1 MNMQRKLA
9 MVVAT
14 GALALGAGHVV
25 QTRAD
30 SRMVAAQSAPILVS
44 SVTPLA
50 ATDPVVQTPELSGPQ
65 IVAQPSAAS
74 VLKDSSV
81 PEVIVPAKVAT
92 PALPVD
98 CPLQLDAIPQ
108 SGGLIGLTMLAPC
121 HIGERVVLRHAGLA
135 VTTRISESGTL
146 FASLPA
152 MSAAALV
159 EVRFASGE
167 QAAVTVSVPEAEQ
180 LRRFAVQWQDA
191 DAFQLHAFEGGA
203 SYGAPGHYSAAFT
216 GTIGQGA
223 SVMLLGDSST
233 DLPLLAEVF
242 TFAPGRDAEIVLE
255 AAVTEATCG
264 RELFAE
270 TLMAEGGRVDVADLT
285 LAMPGCEAVGDI
297 IVLKNLA
304 QDMKLAAAQ

>member
-30 SRMVAAQSAPILVS
+30 NRLAATEGAPLLVS
-44 SVTPLA
+44 SVTLLA
-50 ATDPVVQTPELSGPQ
+50 ATDPVVQMPDLSEPA
-65 IVAQPSAAS
+65 IVVQPSASA
-74 VLKDSSV
+74 V
-81 PEVIVPAKVAT
+81 PVEPSAPDVIVAAEAAT
-92 PALPVD
+92 PALPLD

-135 VTTRISESGTL
+135 VTARISESGTL
-146 FASLPA
+146 FATLPA
-152 MSAAALV
+152 FKAEARV
-159 EVRFASGE
+159 EVRFGSGE
-167 QAAVTVSVPEAEQ
+167 QTEVTVSVPEAEH

-191 DAFQLHAFEGGA
+191 DAFQLHAFEGEA

-223 SVMLLGDSST
+223 SVMLLGDNST

-242 TFAPGRDAEIVLE
+242 TFAAGRDAEIVLE
-255 AAVTEATCG
+255 AAVTGATCG